1 MEVPYA
7 PRMVAAGWVVA
18 GWAGLSYGVYLTVIA
33 LRSPPGTELT
43 GHWILQPPFKALMA
57 ILLTAA
63 AAVHPILHERRWLM
77 AALLLSAVGDFL
89 LAIPWWTQSFVFG
102 LGAFLLAHLCFL
114 NALLP
119 LVSKRRLPSRPRIA
133 AVVLMCLASIVLLA
147 WVWPH
152 LGRDKVTLPVTL
164 YILVLTVMVCA
175 ALLARLP
182 TIWAAVGALCFAA
195 SDAMIAIGRFI
206 LDNDALAVPTWW
218 LYAAAQ
224 ILIPAGFFFGREDPV
239 NAPID
244 TTADAAESAEA

>member
-89 LAIPWWTQSFVFG
+89 LAIPW
-102 LGAFLLAHLCFL
+102 
-114 NALLP
+114 
-119 LVSKRRLPSRPRIA
+119 
-133 AVVLMCLASIVLLA
+133 
-147 WVWPH
+147 
-152 LGRDKVTLPVTL
+152 
-164 YILVLTVMVCA
+164 
-175 ALLARLP
+175 
-182 TIWAAVGALCFAA
+182 
-195 SDAMIAIGRFI
+195 
-206 LDNDALAVPTWW
+206 
-218 LYAAAQ
+218 
-224 ILIPAGFFFGREDPV
+224 
-239 NAPID
+239 
-244 TTADAAESAEA
+244 